1 MQSFRMLKEVVHTE
15 SLGFKGLNN
24 VQFHTEIH
32 LVNSVAFID
41 IEDVAVEVILFFSIL
56 FLGWSETE
64 SLGT

>member
-1 MQSFRMLKEVVHTE
+1 MLNFSMLKEVVHTE

-24 VQFHTEIH
+24 VQCHTEIH
-32 LVNSVAFID
+32 LVNSIVFINVKD
-41 IEDVAVEVILFFSIL
+41 GSFEVILFFSIL